1 MRRGTVTAFITAIFV
16 LAMATTST
24 TGYSRGTARVIEP
37 ASSYRHPGSLRELHR
52 PAHVSYPRVGSPGR

>member
-1 MRRGTVTAFITAIFV
+1 MRRGTVTAFITTIFV

-37 ASSYRHPGSLRELHR
+37 AASVVRAPVTV
-52 PAHVSYPRVGSPGR
+52 AAVSTGTRVR